1 MAPSGKRP
9 LAFSPS
15 RWPVRWRIAGVSAG
29 LTFAIL
35 LVFAAGVG
43 RLVEN
48 RLRADFRDELEAK
61 ANELA
66 LTAVRVDPLS
76 GQPQVNLSALNKI
89 AQGADGSI
97 RLINSEGSELMVTDE
112 RPLPSPEP
120 GTVSYGQLEVATS
133 QVPTTA
139 TTAPA
144 VFVQFARDHDGL
156 DATIDRLWLFLGV
169 GVGGGALL
177 ATLAGLWI
185 AQRAMRPIAGL
196 TATARKIATTR
207 DPSLSMPEPQAEDE
221 VAELAR
227 TLDSM
232 LRELDAA
239 RTESQQMVQAQRE
252 FIADASHELRTPLT
266 SILANLELLQER
278 LEADG
283 ADGDEGEMVDSALRS
298 SRRMRRL
305 VADLLML
312 ARADAGRVG
321 ERAAC
326 DLAEIAEA
334 AVDEVRPVAVGHKLE
349 LATNGPVPI
358 SGNADELHRL
368 TVNLLDNAVRHT
380 PPGSTVE
387 VSVERRDGQA
397 VLVVADDGPGL
408 PEGMEEQVFSRF
420 VRGGGPADLAMDSG
434 TGLGLAIVRAVAA
447 SHGGTVAA
455 SNDPERGARFEVTL
469 PVSEAPVDA
478 PSRLSANV

>member
-1 MAPSGKRP
+1 
-9 LAFSPS
+9 L
-15 RWPVRWRIAGVSAG
+15 
-29 LTFAIL
+29 
-35 LVFAAGVG
+35 
-43 RLVEN
+43 
-48 RLRADFRDELEAK
+48 
-61 ANELA
+61 
-66 LTAVRVDPLS
+66 LTAPPV
-76 GQPQVNLSALNKI
+76 
-89 AQGADGSI
+89 
-97 RLINSEGSELMVTDE
+97 
-112 RPLPSPEP
+112 
-120 GTVSYGQLEVATS
+120 Y
-133 QVPTTA
+133 
-139 TTAPA
+139 
-144 VFVQFARDHDGL
+144 VQYARDHDGL

-239 RTESQQMVQAQRE
+239 RTESQQMVQVQRE

-283 ADGDEGEMVDSALRS
+283 ADGDEAEMVDSALRS

-321 ERAAC
+321 ERAPC

-334 AVDEVRPVAVGHKLE
+334 AVDEVRPVADGHTLE

-358 SGNADELHRL
+358 SCNADELHRL

-387 VSVERRDGQA
+387 VRVERRDGQA

-447 SHGGTVAA
+447 SHGGTVSAG
-455 SNDPERGARFEVTL
+455 NDPEKGARFTVTI